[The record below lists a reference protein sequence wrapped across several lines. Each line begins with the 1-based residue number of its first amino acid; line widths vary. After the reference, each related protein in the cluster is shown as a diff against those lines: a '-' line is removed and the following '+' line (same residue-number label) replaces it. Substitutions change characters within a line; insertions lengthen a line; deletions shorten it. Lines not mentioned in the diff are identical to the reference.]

1 MRTSTQWRDLSRRPL
16 AALAARIQSS
26 FADSSY
32 ILSDNELDTAADLVT
47 IGYLSEVGMKNLSSR
62 IQSLWSSSK
71 YRPDASEV
79 ACAAALVTS
88 GHLPCDVVTK
98 QATRIQ
104 SSWADAGYYPHVTE
118 VRCAAALVTTGH
130 LTSVERMQLRNME
143 LPSSGTE
150 DISICSLA
158 KVVRKRVE
166 LRNVTG
172 DIGPLLTSL
181 TCTKLVMHSY
191 SMEYGSGPCMPH
203 DLKATISSLVRGL
216 PHSVQKLVLGYRA
229 LFYKWR
235 RQRLYHAGHLPSP
248 GAEMMTWAARVNWD
262 VSDSGDYFVMT
273 RK

>member
-26 FADSSY
+26 LADSSY
-32 ILSDNELDTAADLVT
+32 ILSDYELDTAADLVT

-118 VRCAAALVTTGH
+118 VRCAAAMVTTGH

-172 DIGPLLTSL
+172 DIGPLLSSL

-191 SMEYGSGPCMPH
+191 GMEHGPCMLH
-203 DLKATISSLVRGL
+203 GLQATISSLVRGL

-229 LFYKWR
+229 LHRQWR
-235 RQRLYHAGHLPSP
+235 RRRLCHAGHLPSL
-248 GAEMMTWAARVNWD
+248 GAEMMTWAARLNWD
-262 VSDSGDYFVMT
+262 VSDSGDSFVMT